1 MKSHITKKIKKN
13 MKGGEPI
20 IGNVNEKVINFTADT
35 FLKKTL
41 EAKGLNSLEAEETAQ
56 KILMNPEIRNKID
69 TIVEKANKLEG
80 KLEGQGRHD
89 LLGALPFE
97 MGEALNLLVD
107 SAEDA
112 YSSVKQLKRTY
123 DVEKQLEQQ
132 IRNIP
137 GLNSDISASGVSLST
152 LSAIAKKAKSKV
164 KSKAKSKVKSKA
176 KRKKG
181 KKGGTKKKHKKN
193 KKTHKYRKKSSKKH

>member
-1 MKSHITKKIKKN
+1 
-13 MKGGEPI
+13 MKGGLPI

-41 EAKGLNSLEAEETAQ
+41 EAKGLDSVKAEEIAQ
-56 KILMNPEIRNKID
+56 KILMNPEIKNKID

-97 MGEALNLLVD
+97 VGEVLNLLVD

-123 DVEKQLEQQ
+123 DVEKQLEEQ

-152 LSAIAKKAKSKV
+152 LSAIANKAKGKATAV
-164 KSKAKSKVKSKA
+164 ANKAKGKA
-176 KRKKG
+176 KR

>member
-13 MKGGEPI
+13 MKGGLPI

-41 EAKGLNSLEAEETAQ
+41 EAKGLNSIEAEETAQ

-97 MGEALNLLVD
+97 IGEALNLFVD

-152 LSAIAKKAKSKV
+152 LSAIAKKAKSK
-164 KSKAKSKVKSKA
+164 AKSKA

>member
-13 MKGGEPI
+13 MKGGVPI
-20 IGNVNEKVINFTADT
+20 IGNINEKVINFTADT

-41 EAKGLNSLEAEETAQ
+41 EAKGLNSIEAEETAQ

-97 MGEALNLLVD
+97 IGEGLNLFVD
-107 SAEDA
+107 STEDA

-152 LSAIAKKAKSKV
+152 LSAIANKAKG
-164 KSKAKSKVKSKA
+164 KATAVANKA
-176 KRKKG
+176 KRKAKG

>member
-1 MKSHITKKIKKN
+1 
-13 MKGGEPI
+13 MKGGVPI

-41 EAKGLNSLEAEETAQ
+41 EAKGLNSIEAEETAQ

-97 MGEALNLLVD
+97 IGEGLNLFVE

-112 YSSVKQLKRTY
+112 YSSVKQLKRPY

-152 LSAIAKKAKSKV
+152 LSAIANKAKG
-164 KSKAKSKVKSKA
+164 KATAVANKA
-176 KRKKG
+176 KRKATAVANKAKRKAKG